1 MGILPWWGHVLVKSL
16 LFIHTI
22 SYVIKPA
29 DQRAILT
36 KMHNSSIQTQQ
47 LCDTNDVYLSAWLS
61 LHRHC
66 KYMISVP
73 LEWNICPIWEIMV
86 VHYHQYGDVI
96 MGVLVSQTTS
106 LMIIN
111 STVHSG
117 ADQRKQQ
124 KSESLSVVWRIHR
137 WPGNSPHK
145 WPVLRKMFSFWWRHH
160 HDAIKSRRWS
170 LKKHDRAC

>member
-1 MGILPWWGHVLVKSL
+1 MGLIPWWENVLAESL
-16 LFIHTI
+16 LFKHTI

-29 DQRAILT
+29 DQRTILT
-36 KMHNSSIQTQQ
+36 KCTTHQYNIQQ

-73 LEWNICPIWEIMV
+73 LQWNIRPIWEIMV
-86 VHYHQYGDVI
+86 VHYHQYGDII
-96 MGVLVSQTTS
+96 MGVLVSQITNLT
-106 LMIIN
+106 IIY

-124 KSESLSVVWRIHR
+124 SSESLSVVWEIHR

-145 WPVLRKMFSFWWRHH
+145 WPVTR
-160 HDAIKSRRWS
+160 
-170 LKKHDRAC
+170 